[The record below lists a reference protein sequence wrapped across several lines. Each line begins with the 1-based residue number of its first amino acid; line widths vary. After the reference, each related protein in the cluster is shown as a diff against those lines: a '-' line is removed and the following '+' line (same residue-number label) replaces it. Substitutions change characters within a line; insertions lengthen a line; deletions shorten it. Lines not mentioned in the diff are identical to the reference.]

1 MREDNDYIDSHESAD
16 DVTDDHDPVTSPP
29 IAYDP
34 QAPAVVVEP
43 KESLFRSL
51 GPSKQSLVLLGF
63 FIALIFVGGV
73 TESVL
78 IQIVAYG
85 RLDGFVCGVCFHLH
99 QGVQAF
105 PPALII

>member
-16 DVTDDHDPVTSPP
+16 EVMDDHDPVTSPP

-73 TESVL
+73 TERVL
-78 IQIVAYG
+78 IQIVAYMG
-85 RLDGFVCGVCFHLH
+85 VLMALFVVCVSISIKVFKRFR
-99 QGVQAF
+99 QR
-105 PPALII
+105 

>member
-16 DVTDDHDPVTSPP
+16 EVMDDHDPVTSPP

-43 KESLFRSL
+43 EESLFRSL

-63 FIALIFVGGV
+63 FIALIFVCGV

-78 IQIVAYG
+78 IQIVAYMG
-85 RLDGFVCGVCFHLH
+85 VLMALFVVCVSISIKVFKRFR
-99 QGVQAF
+99 QR
-105 PPALII
+105 